1 VKELTPRQAEIF
13 AWIREQIQGGLPP
26 RLREIGDRFDMQS
39 TNASRDTVERLVAKG
54 YLTKLSGAK
63 SRGLM
68 LTPLGH
74 VSPGYVPPAP
84 PVPTGNVAVAHLREL
99 VAELNAVP
107 WDGMGPSLSDAMM
120 RAATYLHRLD
130 EGA

>member
-1 VKELTPRQAEIF
+1 VKELTTRQAEIF

-26 RLREIGDRFDMQS
+26 TIREIGGKFGIRS
-39 TNASRDTVERLVAKG
+39 TNGVAEKIEFLVRHG

-84 PVPTGNVAVAHLREL
+84 PVPTGNGAVAHLREL

-107 WDGMGPSLSDAMM
+107 WDGIGPSLSDAMM